1 MLKSIFIAGLIKTNL
16 EELLKVSNDD
26 LTKEY
31 KNDILEKI
39 EKLKKE
45 IENIVAVKRI
55 YIADLSKAEE
65 HINRFKVEFERTK
78 GNYRD
83 LIRIRET
90 IETLENIRENLN
102 QQSSENLKEKRVI
115 E

>member
-1 MLKSIFIAGLIKTNL
+1 MIEIIKSVTPT
-16 EELLKVSNDD
+16 KV
-26 LTKEY
+26 K
-31 KNDILEKI
+31 

-78 GNYRD
+78 GNYR
-83 LIRIRET
+83 
-90 IETLENIRENLN
+90 ENSL
-102 QQSSENLKEKRVI
+102 S
-115 E
+115 